1 MVFQP
6 FQGGSGLGMFIVHN
20 PIRGPLKGEIRIDSE
35 VGAGVVFTM
44 NLAAVS
50 PVNN

>member
-1 MVFQP
+1 
-6 FQGGSGLGMFIVHN
+6 MFIVHKLS
-20 PIRGPLKGEIRIDSE
+20 RGPLEGEIRIDSE

-50 PVNN
+50 PVSNQSHP